1 MKSRFYISF
10 FFLLFISGIS
20 IAQKS
25 TGDKHYDKLEYAE
38 AIKHYKK
45 DYEKNNNRES
55 LMRLADCYYRTH
67 NYAEALKYYQELEK
81 TGLNAPQLFCMAQL
95 YFENDQPEKGNEYL
109 QQYAAVSGSKWWSDF
124 VNGVNVMKEE
134 MNNYLITNVKYLNT
148 AYSEFSPQIVNA
160 EILFTSDR
168 PASLISSQTYGGTA
182 TPFLNIFIT
191 DNFSL
196 NDSTYKVK
204 TFFEKSDVSA
214 HAGPAVFDAVNSVL
228 YYTYVNDLEK
238 GQVNKA
244 GIFSVVK
251 KEKKWD
257 KPVEITSNHQ
267 TSFGHPILFG
277 NDLLIISS
285 DLVGGKGG
293 KDLYYFNR
301 NDVSGS
307 IKPIPGVN
315 TPGDEV
321 FPSVR
326 KMSDGKYK
334 LYFSSDGFPGK
345 GGLDFFS
352 MDFDLQNTD
361 TTITWHKELSS
372 SHDDFGIVF
381 EDESHGYFS
390 SDRSGGKGGD
400 DIYHFIEN
408 PNAVQICITCL
419 KDGSSCNGKAVA
431 IKKDN
436 EILQTVYTDENGC
449 VFIKKLPDG
458 ANAMQFMDNSD
469 EEIKIKSFLLGPE
482 NKSRMV
488 FLDRNGYSM
497 LELINEDGKLVQSKE
512 RTVWLTDK
520 MSGQPA
526 RGIKIE
532 VRSINGEVFEAIIT
546 DEKGSAIVKKIPPG
560 EKFILAVDAD
570 EVILDPFLKSKS
582 DQNVVLVDLIDQR
595 VDSLST
601 SVYDIKLTVLKIK
614 TLDVCLYNQ
623 ITGEPLAH
631 YRLTVRAEDGT
642 PIDTV
647 ITDGNGCYRFK
658 KLPQGNM
665 LLTIENYDG
674 GAITTRINGM
684 KESGLKSLVIKGNNG
699 MIIESIDENGNVNSK
714 TFCIYDKITGQPI
727 KEILVHL
734 ADEKYKIIDSVVT
747 GKDGCF
753 TYRKLGDD
761 FKNLTL
767 ILAADEAEFFVKSA
781 TNASTDKSDLM
792 ALNVNGNLLD
802 SISSRQSDF
811 SIGIL
816 QRLIISGCLTS
827 KKDGQPLAY
836 TKVYF
841 KDDKGNK
848 TDSVITDKNGCF
860 EYKKLGGDI
869 SDLQVMYAGDFE
881 LAINKSKSTIPGKLK
896 MTDKNNNTVQELDPN
911 FKFTGGGIK
920 TSLICFYDNLSGN
933 PLAGMQTKIN
943 DGTNTETYLTSSQ
956 GCIQAELF
964 PNLKYTVSISA
975 TAEKPVLVTPSSTS
989 GFNLSVT
996 AGNNTVSGTYSPGKE
1011 IIVNLQKTEYV
1022 TAVFVNADGN
1032 PVSGLPVEW
1041 YDSDSKSWTLIPTEA
1056 NGNSKH
1062 IYDKTQGDYKVR
1074 VKDGDEAYNF
1084 STANSTGN
1092 VNIVDNKGDILATTS
1107 LNEKK
1112 TFSVT
1117 VRPLGKDKGEINIA
1131 GIISSTGNPVSGA
1144 TIYVKTEDGILIQR
1158 TSSDKNGNY
1167 YFKKLPS
1174 SSMLI
1179 EIDTADLRMKF
1190 KSRVEL
1196 NGNVT
1201 SFANENKSA
1210 GTEIIMGDGTGL
1222 KLEIQ
1227 KTDENGNFAF
1237 QVNLDKIYSG
1247 IKNSADNPW
1256 ADLSEGELKEIT
1268 LNSIYFDYDKWN
1280 ITFESE
1286 RELDKA
1292 VKFLKAFPTAS
1303 FNIKAHTDARGSD
1316 DYNLLLSRKRAKS
1329 VMNYFTERGID
1340 TMRLMSFG
1348 YGESQLINKCDN
1360 NSSCSDALHKKNR
1373 RIEFEISW
1381 NGTSHNSRMASPLI
1395 TSNTSTDA
1403 INRVSTET
1411 NTTNTTN
1418 TTNLTNVTNTT
1429 NITNT
1434 TTPNETGRWYKI
1446 QISTSG
1452 KLISCTK
1459 ENFKGVEGVEY
1470 YLDNGVYKYTVGKFA
1485 TKEEAIAYRK
1495 NVIDLFPQ
1503 AFPIILENGVRVK

>member
-1 MKSRFYISF
+1 MKFRFYI
-10 FFLLFISGIS
+10 FISLLIFFS
-20 IAQKS
+20 ENLIAQKS
-25 TGDKHYDKLEYAE
+25 TGDKYYERLEYAE

-55 LMRLADCYYRTH
+55 LMRLADCFYHTH
-67 NYAEALKYYQELEK
+67 HYSEALKYYQELEK
-81 TGLNAPQLFCMAQL
+81 TGLNAAQLFCVAQL
-95 YFENDQPEKGNEYL
+95 YLENDQPEKGKEYFK
-109 QQYAAVSGSKWWSDF
+109 QYAAASGSKWWSDF
-124 VNGVNVMKEE
+124 VNGIKVMNEE
-134 MNNYLITNVKYLNT
+134 KNNYLITNVKYLNT
-148 AYSEFSPQIVNA
+148 EYSEFSPQIVDA

-168 PASLISSQTYGGTA
+168 PASLISTQTYGGTA

-196 NDSTYKVK
+196 NDSTYHVK
-204 TFFEKSDVSA
+204 TFFDKADISA
-214 HAGPAVFDAVNSVL
+214 HAGPAVYDGVNSVL
-228 YYTYVNDLEK
+228 YYTFVNDNEK
-238 GQVNKA
+238 GIINKA
-244 GIFSVVK
+244 TIYKINKEGKKWSKPVSIGLNNSSFSYGHPCWQSDLNILIFSSD
-251 KEKKWD
+251 KE
-257 KPVEITSNHQ
+257 N
-267 TSFGHPILFG
+267 
-277 NDLLIISS
+277 
-285 DLVGGKGG
+285 GKGG
-293 KDLYYFNR
+293 KDLFYSKWN
-301 NDVSGS
+301 NNNWSEPIA
-307 IKPIPGVN
+307 IKGIN

-321 FPSVR
+321 FPSIR
-326 KMSDGKYK
+326 KMPDGKYM

-352 MDFDLQNTD
+352 MNFDLVNPD

-381 EDESHGYFS
+381 KDESRGYFS

-419 KDGSSCNGKAVA
+419 KDGSSCAGKAVA
-431 IKKDN
+431 VKKDN
-436 EILQTVYTDENGC
+436 EVLETVYTDANGC

-458 ANAMQFMDNSD
+458 ANSLQFMDNSG
-469 EEIKIKSFLLGPE
+469 EEINIKSYLLGPE
-482 NKSRMV
+482 NKNRLV
-488 FLDRNGYSM
+488 FLDRNGVSI

-520 MSGQPA
+520 ISGQPA
-526 RGIKIE
+526 KGIKIS
-532 VRSINGEVFEAIIT
+532 VRSINGEVFETILT
-546 DEKGSAIVKKIPPG
+546 DEKGSAVVRKIPPG

-570 EVILDPFLKSKS
+570 EVILDPSLKSKT
-582 DQNVVLVDLIDQR
+582 DQNVVLLDLMDKH

-631 YRLTVRAEDGT
+631 YRLTVRSEDGT

-684 KESGLKSLVIKGNNG
+684 KESGLKSLVIRGSNG

-714 TFCIYDKITGQPI
+714 TFCIYDKISGQPI

-753 TYRKLGDD
+753 TYRRLGDD

-781 TNASTDKSDLM
+781 NNTSAEKSNLM

-841 KDDKGNK
+841 KDSNGNK

-860 EYKKLGGDI
+860 EYKKLGGNI
-869 SDLQVMYAGDFE
+869 SDLQVMYAADFE
-881 LAINKSKSTIPGKLK
+881 FAMNKSKSTIPGKLK
-896 MTDKNNNTVQELDPN
+896 LTDKNNNTIQTLDPN

-956 GCIQAELF
+956 GCIQAELY
-964 PNLKYTVSISA
+964 PNFKYTVSISA
-975 TAEKPVLVTPSSTS
+975 VAEKPIFVTPSSTS

-996 AGNNTVSGTYSPGKE
+996 AGNNTVSGIYSPGKE

-1022 TAVFVNADGN
+1022 TAVFVDADGK

-1041 YDSDSKSWTLIPTEA
+1041 FDNESKSWTLIPSEA

-1074 VKDGDEAYNF
+1074 VKDADEAYNF

-1112 TFSVT
+1112 SFSIT

-1131 GIISSTGNPVSGA
+1131 GVISSTGNPVSGA

-1158 TSSDKNGNY
+1158 TASDKNGNY

-1201 SFANENKSA
+1201 SFANGNKSR

-1227 KTDENGNFAF
+1227 KTDENGNFSF

-1256 ADLSEGELKEIT
+1256 ADLSEGEIQKIT

-1292 VKFLKAFPTAS
+1292 VKFLKAFSSAS

-1316 DYNLLLSRKRAKS
+1316 DYNSLLSRKRAKS

-1381 NGTSHNSRMASPLI
+1381 NGTAHNTRMASPLI
-1395 TSNTSTDA
+1395 TTNNNDVKNHVSNTDTTHRVSSTDQ
-1403 INRVSTET
+1403 INRISPT
-1411 NTTNTTN
+1411 
-1418 TTNLTNVTNTT
+1418 
-1429 NITNT
+1429 
-1434 TTPNETGRWYKI
+1434 ETGRWYKV

-1452 KLISCTK
+1452 KLISCNK

-1470 YLDNGVYKYTVGKFA
+1470 YIDNNIYKYTVGKFA